1 MPTLQQLRYLVA
13 IADTLSFSHAAEI
26 CRVAQPTLSIQLK
39 ELETRLG
46 ARLVERTRARVSVTP
61 TGQEIAKRARAM
73 LTSLDDIREI
83 ASRNDPAAPQALLQI
98 GVVQTVGAYV
108 LSVTMPALRQAF
120 PHMKIQVRE
129 ERSDILLRQLADGV
143 HDVILLPDVTGAQGL
158 EHHHLLSEPLMV
170 VMPIDHPLA
179 RQDSVM
185 PADLAGET
193 MLAMECGHRLQDQII
208 GLCRDI
214 GAHHASDYE
223 GTTLDT
229 LRQMVAIGMGI
240 SLLPAL
246 YVRSEVL
253 REQLVTARPM
263 GLRAPVR
270 DIALI
275 WRGNSPRKATYA
287 LIAENLRV
295 SLQPWNVASAP

>member
-13 IADTLSFSHAAEI
+13 IADTLSFSQAAEI

-39 ELETRLG
+39 ELESRLG

-61 TGQEIAKRARAM
+61 TGHEVARRARAM
-73 LTSLDDIREI
+73 LASLDDIREI
-83 ASRNDPAAPQALLQI
+83 ALRNDPQAPQALLQI

-108 LSVTMPALRQAF
+108 LSITMPALRAAF
-120 PHMKIQVRE
+120 PNMKFQVRE
-129 ERSDILLRQLADGV
+129 ERSDTLLRQLGDGV
-143 HDVILLPDVTGAQGL
+143 HDLILLPDRTNRRDL
-158 EHHHLLSEPLMV
+158 ECHHLLREPLMV
-170 VMPIDHPLA
+170 VMPVDHPLA
-179 RQDSVM
+179 RFDSIA
-185 PADLAGET
+185 PEQLAGET
-193 MLAMECGHRLQDQII
+193 VLAMECGHRLQDQII
-208 GLCRDI
+208 GLCRDA
-214 GAHHASDYE
+214 GAHHASDYQ

-263 GLRAPVR
+263 THHAPVR
-270 DIALI
+270 DICLI
-275 WRGNSPRKATYA
+275 WRQDAARGSTYA
-287 LIAENLRV
+287 AIADSLRG
-295 SLQPWNVASAP
+295 SLQPWHVAG